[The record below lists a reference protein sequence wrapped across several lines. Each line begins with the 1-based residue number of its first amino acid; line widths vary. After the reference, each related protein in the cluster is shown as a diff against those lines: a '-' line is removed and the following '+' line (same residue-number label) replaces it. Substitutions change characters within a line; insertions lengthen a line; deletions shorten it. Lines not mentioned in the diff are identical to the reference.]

1 MLPPGL
7 HAQPQQRGYAAAA
20 GGGGGG
26 AAKQSAPQGWRD
38 PLASGVKRRANEFVC
53 ELCGVVCSSQ
63 STLDNHYKGRGHKRK
78 VKMQKNAGEGGAPLQ
93 DSRQMRI
100 SGWDGTVNADGTR
113 DEEPQITAEYD
124 KTHNSAYVPQMAW
137 YYSAAMKKKREKW
150 AEMAEQDD
158 KGGGKKGK
166 GNKGPDP
173 VAPYRRRIGLANRD
187 GEVDEGIAAFDEM
200 HAAGFKA
207 ETKTCNAVLVL
218 CAESK
223 RWADAQRV
231 YDEIKQ
237 RYKPDEGTF
246 TCMIRLCGATEQ
258 LGRGLEL
265 YAEMK
270 EAKIKPKRRTFT
282 PLFRACAQQPDGA
295 VEQSLALLA
304 DAKSL
309 DINVFEEDYA
319 YLVQS
324 CARAGAV
331 GAAKCQEV
339 VLPHMMDAC
348 YLISASTRDAVAEWG
363 ASVAK
368 REAPTVARADDRG
381 RLCGM
386 RLQSLAL
393 TEWETRLMLD
403 QISSLASTDKRK
415 TVGPRLPFG
424 VLFYSESSGSSV
436 DGLAASRRR
445 STTLRGGWTRTGP
458 STCSWTARTSAS
470 STSAWTRA
478 TS

>member
-1 MLPPGL
+1 MYLCTVT
-7 HAQPQQRGYAAAA
+7 AAWCC
-20 GGGGGG
+20 
-26 AAKQSAPQGWRD
+26 P
-38 PLASGVKRRANEFVC
+38 
-53 ELCGVVCSSQ
+53 
-63 STLDNHYKGRGHKRK
+63 
-78 VKMQKNAGEGGAPLQ
+78 
-93 DSRQMRI
+93 
-100 SGWDGTVNADGTR
+100 
-113 DEEPQITAEYD
+113 
-124 KTHNSAYVPQMAW
+124 
-137 YYSAAMKKKREKW
+137 
-150 AEMAEQDD
+150 
-158 KGGGKKGK
+158 
-166 GNKGPDP
+166 
-173 VAPYRRRIGLANRD
+173 
-187 GEVDEGIAAFDEM
+187 
-200 HAAGFKA
+200 
-207 ETKTCNAVLVL
+207 VLVL

-319 YLVQS
+319 EMVQS
-324 CARAGAV
+324 CARAGEV

-393 TEWETRLMLD
+393 TERETRLMLD

-424 VLFYSESSGSSV
+424 VLFYSGSSGSSV
-436 DGLAASRRR
+436 DGFAACRRR
-445 STTLRGGWTRTGP
+445 STTSSGGWTRTGP
-458 STCSWTARTSAS
+458 STCSSTAQTSAT